1 MVPQKPDGHMP
12 FPSPTWKVFG
22 AVLCIL
28 WSTAAGLSSAQIA
41 NSPSGKV
48 PATFTLNG
56 TVVNSVTGEPVGRAL
71 VRVLGPVQ
79 RTTFTDQE
87 GHFQIEGVQDGSPL
101 SAQKPGYFSPM
112 ALDGGGSSRVG
123 IVGPDAGPVT
133 LKLTP
138 QSVIS
143 GRVTDLAGDPIERLS
158 VRLTERSVREGRQ
171 RWDSLGFAESDEDG
185 RFRFANL
192 MPGTYYLAVGPGGR
206 EVRLLAK
213 DGKLRTGYPITYYP
227 SAPDIAS
234 ASPIQLDAGQ
244 QREADFSMPAVA
256 VYQILGTVIGYEAT
270 QGVGLQILD
279 QAGQDLAL
287 PLRFSANTGTF
298 ACENVPAGSY
308 ILKASS
314 QAGDRSLRAEMP
326 LNVTTNLDNVHLVM
340 GPALSI
346 PVVVRMETRDA
357 PNSTAPGWNQE
368 TPPLSV
374 RLISL
379 TRPAVELNSTL
390 VQHGP
395 GHQIMTVPDVDPG
408 KYAVNVTPWG
418 PWYIQSAAYGPTNL
432 LSDDLTAALGQSY
445 PIEIVL
451 RDDGATLTGIVKSSD
466 GVEAP
471 ATVLV
476 VPESASKRGAK
487 VVLSFPP
494 NGFSLNALAP
504 GEYLVLAVDRAGK
517 IEYANA
523 DALQPYASQAT
534 HVTLSPKQETHV
546 VLNLIHIG
554 DGE

>member
-1 MVPQKPDGHMP
+1 
-12 FPSPTWKVFG
+12 
-22 AVLCIL
+22 
-28 WSTAAGLSSAQIA
+28 
-41 NSPSGKV
+41 
-48 PATFTLNG
+48 
-56 TVVNSVTGEPVGRAL
+56 VGRAL

-87 GHFQIEGVQDGSPL
+87 GHFQIEGVQEGSPL
-101 SAQKPGYFSPM
+101 SAQKPGYFSPTEP
-112 ALDGGGSSRVG
+112 DGGGRNTLGTIGADS
-123 IVGPDAGPVT
+123 GPVT
-133 LKLTP
+133 LKLIP
-138 QSVIS
+138 QSVIY
-143 GRVTDLAGDPIERLS
+143 GRVTDVAGDPIERLP

-171 RWDSLGFAESDEDG
+171 RWDSQGFAESDEDG

-192 MPGTYYLAVGPGGR
+192 LPGTYYLAVGPGGN
-206 EVRLLAK
+206 EGRLVAH
-213 DGKLRTGYPITYYP
+213 DGKPRTGYPITYYP
-227 SAPDIAS
+227 GAPDLAS

-244 QREADFSMPAVA
+244 QRQADFSMAAGA
-256 VYQILGTVIGYEAT
+256 VYHISGTVVGYQAS

-279 QAGQDLAL
+279 QAGLDLPL
-287 PLRFSANTGTF
+287 PLRFSANTGIF
-298 ACENVPAGSY
+298 ACENVPVGSY

-326 LNVTTNLDNVHLVM
+326 LNVTANLDNVRLAM

-357 PNSTAPGWNQE
+357 SNSTAPGWNQE

-379 TRPAVELNSTL
+379 ARLAVELNSTL
-390 VQHGP
+390 VQRGP
-395 GHQIMTVPDVDPG
+395 GHQVMTVPDVDPG
-408 KYAVNVTPWG
+408 KYAVNLAPWG
-418 PWYIQSAAYGPTNL
+418 PWYTQSAAYGPTNL
-432 LSDDLTAALGQSY
+432 LSEDLTVAQGQNYS
-445 PIEIVL
+445 IEIVL
-451 RDDGATLTGIVKSSD
+451 RDDGATLTGNVKSSD

-476 VPESASKRGAK
+476 VPQSTSRRGAK

-494 NGFSLNALAP
+494 NGFSVNALAP
-504 GEYLVLAVDRAGK
+504 GEYLVFAVDQAGK

-523 DALQPYASQAT
+523 DALQPYASQAM

>member
-1 MVPQKPDGHMP
+1 M
-12 FPSPTWKVFG
+12 
-22 AVLCIL
+22 
-28 WSTAAGLSSAQIA
+28 
-41 NSPSGKV
+41 
-48 PATFTLNG
+48 
-56 TVVNSVTGEPVGRAL
+56 GRAL

-256 VYQILGTVIGYEAT
+256 VYQILGTVIGYQAT

-346 PVVVRMETRDA
+346 PVVVRMEMRDA

-379 TRPAVELNSTL
+379 ARPAVELNSTL
-390 VQHGP
+390 VQQGP

-466 GVEAP
+466 GVESP

-504 GEYLVLAVDRAGK
+504 GEYLVFAVDRAGK